1 MPAIFTEAVLEQAII
16 DKFIAEGYE
25 YVSGDD
31 LHRELTDVLI
41 EEDLSVFLEAKYAPQ
56 GITSSEINSI
66 IRSLRYASALPV
78 YSANRSMFLRMVEG
92 ETFVR
97 EDRSAKDFHLRLLDF
112 DTEINKNIVKIVNQ
126 MTIKGP
132 KATRRPDAI
141 VYVNGL
147 PVVVLEFKSAI
158 KEDTTIHDAYVQITT
173 RYMRDIPELFKYN
186 CFAVIS
192 DGVNTKAG
200 SIFSDYEFFY
210 SWRRIEASDR
220 PADGIPSLDTMI
232 QGMFRKERL
241 YDIIHNFIYFPDTDN
256 GKNVKVVASY
266 PQYFAARKLLANVL
280 THQKPYGDGKGG
292 TYFGTTG
299 CGKSF
304 IMLFLT
310 RLIMHEPSL
319 HSPTVLLITDRS
331 DLDDQLSRQF
341 LNAKRFIGDSSVV
354 EMDSRDQL
362 KEVLAKTASGG
373 VYLTTIQKFAD
384 EFGEL
389 SKRQNIICIS
399 DEAHRTSNNLD
410 MKLVVKSDEVL
421 KRYGFAR
428 FLHTALPQATYI
440 GFTGTPV
447 DATMDVFG
455 PVIDQYTMT
464 DSVKDGITVRLV
476 YDGRP
481 ARAVLD
487 SEKVQE
493 IEEYYKQCLA
503 AGSNEYQVEAS
514 KKAVTNM
521 AAIVGDDEVLNSVAD
536 YFIDH
541 YESRVREGATVAGKC
556 MFVCMNRPIAF
567 KFYNILKTK
576 RPEWF
581 ELKVAPDDVELTEQ
595 DKRELIP
602 MPMCQFVATRAK
614 DDPQEMYDLLGSD
627 SVRKTAAIQFK
638 NIHSNFKIAIVVDL
652 WLTGFDVPFLDTIY
666 IDKPITQSHTIVQTV
681 SRVNRS
687 YAGKDCGLIV
697 DFIGIKLGLLTA
709 LRTYTDFE
717 EDKFDEDSVQAA
729 VRIVRN
735 QLEVLDAMMHGFDN
749 SKYFHGAPGEQL
761 NCLNEAAE
769 FVQNTKEL
777 EQRFMS
783 NVLRLSKAFNLC
795 NSSKDFTQY
804 ELDLIYYYKAVR
816 SVLFKLTRGDAPDA
830 DTMNAHVQKMLE
842 EAIRSEGVEEVFS
855 TDKDINAE
863 AVDLFSDEYITRI
876 SRIKLPNT
884 KVKILAQLLKKKV
897 AEFKKVNKIKAK
909 TFEERLQAVL
919 DNYNSRMSDAE
930 YVRSILD
937 DVSDQLMELL
947 RKLKEE
953 QDSFNS
959 MGIDYEEK
967 AFYDI
972 LVAVADKFKFD
983 FPDSENI
990 ELAKEIRAALRD
1002 KEKYSDWAN
1011 SAQIKALMQADIIII
1026 LAKHGYP
1033 PTPPEIYEKVYNDI
1047 LEQTENFKKYSD

>member
-1 MPAIFTEAVLEQAII
+1 MSSMFSEAVLEQAII
-16 DKFIAEGYE
+16 DKFVAMDYNYIC
-25 YVSGDD
+25 GDN
-31 LHRELTDVLI
+31 LHRELTDVII
-41 EEDLSVFLEAKYAPQ
+41 EEDLVAFLTAKYKPQ
-56 GITSSEINSI
+56 SITPSEISSI
-66 IRSLRYASALPV
+66 IRNLRYASASPL
-78 YSANRSMFLRMVEG
+78 YSSNRAMFTRMVEG
-92 ETFVR
+92 ETFIR
-97 EDRSAKDFHLRLLDF
+97 EDRAAKDFHLRLIDF
-112 DTEINKNIVKIVNQ
+112 DTSDNKNIVKIVNQ
-126 MTIKGP
+126 LTIKGP

-141 VYVNGL
+141 VYINGL
-147 PVVVLEFKSAI
+147 PVVVMEFKSAI

-200 SIFSDYEFFY
+200 SIFSDYEHFY
-210 SWRRIEASDR
+210 SWRRIEMMDR
-220 PADGIPSLDTMI
+220 PADGIDSLDTMI
-232 QGMFRKERL
+232 QGMFRKDRL

-256 GKNVKVVASY
+256 GKNFKVVASY
-266 PQYFAARKLLANVL
+266 PQYFAARKLLDNVL
-280 THQKPYGDGKGG
+280 THQKPAGDGKGG

-310 RLIMHEPSL
+310 RLIMHEESL

-331 DLDDQLSRQF
+331 DLDDQLSAQF
-341 LNAKRFIGDSSVV
+341 LNSKKFIGDNSVV
-354 EMDSRDQL
+354 EMESREQL
-362 KEVLAKTASGG
+362 KDMLAKTASGG
-373 VYLTTIQKFAD
+373 VYLTTVQKFAE
-384 EFGEL
+384 EFGEV
-389 SKRQNIICIS
+389 STRTNIICIS
-399 DEAHRTSNNLD
+399 DEAHRTQNNLD
-410 MKLVVKSDEVL
+410 FKTVLKSDEVL
-421 KRYGFAR
+421 DRYGFAT

-447 DATMDVFG
+447 DATMEVFG

-487 SEKVQE
+487 TDKVKA

-503 AGSNEYQVEAS
+503 EGSNEYQVEAS
-514 KKAVTNM
+514 KKAVSNM
-521 AAIVGDDEVLNSVAD
+521 AAIVGDDDVLGSVAD
-536 YFIDH
+536 YFINH
-541 YESRVREGATVAGKC
+541 YETRVNEGSTVAGKC

-567 KFYNILKTK
+567 KLYNILKAK

-581 ELKVAPDDVELTEQ
+581 EPKVAPDGVELTEK
-595 DKRELIP
+595 DKKELMP
-602 MPMCQFVATRAK
+602 MPMCQFVATRSK
-614 DDPQEMYDLLGSD
+614 DDPQDMYDLLGPD
-627 SVRKTAAIQFK
+627 SVRKTAAEHFK

-687 YAGKDCGLIV
+687 YAGKDSGLIV
-697 DFIGIKLGLLTA
+697 DFIGIKLGLLAA
-709 LRTYTDFE
+709 LRRYTDFN
-717 EDKFDEDSVQAA
+717 EDGFDEDSVQAA
-729 VRIVRN
+729 IRLVRD
-735 QLEVLDAMMHGFDN
+735 QLEVLNAMMHGFDN
-749 SKYFHGAPGEQL
+749 SKYFNGTPGEKLQ
-761 NCLNEAAE
+761 CLNEAAE
-769 FVQNTKEL
+769 FVQTTKDL

-783 NVLRLSKAFNLC
+783 NVLRMSKAFNLC
-795 NSSKDFTQY
+795 NSGKDFTKY
-804 ELDLIYYYKAVR
+804 ELDLVHYYKAVR
-816 SVLFKLTRGDAPDA
+816 SILFKLTKGDAPDT

-855 TDKDINAE
+855 TDAEINSE
-863 AVDLFSDEYITRI
+863 AVDLFSDDYLFEI

-897 AEFKKVNKIKAK
+897 EEYRRINKIKALS
-909 TFEERLQAVL
+909 FEERMQEVM
-919 DNYNSRMSDAE
+919 DRYNSRMNDAE
-930 YVRSILD
+930 YIKTILD
-937 DVSDQLMELL
+937 DVSEQLMDLL
-947 RKLKEE
+947 NKLKEE
-953 QDSFNS
+953 ENSFVA

-972 LVAVADKFKFD
+972 LVAVAERFHFE
-983 FPDSENI
+983 FPDNKNI
-990 ELAKEIRAALRD
+990 ELAKEIRAALKD

-1011 SAQIKALMQADIIII
+1011 SAQIKALMQADIIMI

-1033 PTPPEIYEKVYNDI
+1033 PTPPEIYEKVYSDI
-1047 LEQTENFKKYSD
+1047 LEQAENFKKYSD

>member
-1 MPAIFTEAVLEQAII
+1 MPAIFSEAVLEQAII
-16 DKFIAEGYE
+16 DKFIAEDYD
-25 YVSGDD
+25 YVSGDN

-41 EEDLSVFLEAKYAPQ
+41 EEDLTTFLTAKYASQ
-56 GITSSEINSI
+56 GITHAEIESI
-66 IRSLRYASALPV
+66 IRSLRYASSSPL
-78 YSANRSMFLRMVEG
+78 YSANRNMFLRMVEG

-97 EDRSAKDFHLRLLDF
+97 EDRTAKDFHLRLIDF
-112 DTEINKNIVKIVNQ
+112 DLEDNKNIVKIVNQ
-126 MTIKGP
+126 MTIKGA

-141 VYVNGL
+141 VYINGL
-147 PVVVLEFKSAI
+147 PVVVMEFKSAI
-158 KEDTTIHDAYVQITT
+158 KEDTTIHDAYTQITT

-186 CFAVIS
+186 CFAVLS

-200 SIFSDYEFFY
+200 SIFSDYEHFY
-210 SWRRIEASDR
+210 SWRRIEAQDR
-220 PADGIPSLDTMI
+220 PVDGIDTLDTMI

-256 GKNVKVVASY
+256 GKNMKVVASY

-280 THQKPYGDGKGG
+280 VHQKPNGDGKGG

-310 RLIMHEPSL
+310 RLIMHESSL

-341 LNAKRFIGDSSVV
+341 LNSKKFIGDNTVV
-354 EMDSRDQL
+354 EMESREQL
-362 KEVLAKTASGG
+362 KSLLAKTASGG

-389 SKRQNIICIS
+389 STRQNIICIS

-410 MKLVVKSDEVL
+410 MKLVLKSDEVL
-421 KRYGFAR
+421 KRYGFAK
-428 FLHTALPQATYI
+428 FLHTALPQATYV

-455 PVIDQYTMT
+455 AVIDQYTMT

-481 ARAVLD
+481 ARATLD
-487 SEKVQE
+487 DSKVQE
-493 IEEYYKQCLA
+493 IERYYKQCLD

-521 AAIVGDDEVLNSVAD
+521 AAIIGDDDVLNSVAD

-541 YESRVREGATVAGKC
+541 YETRVHEGSTVAGKC
-556 MFVCMNRPIAF
+556 MFVCLNRPIAF
-567 KFYNILKTK
+567 KFYNILKEK

-581 ELKVAPDDVELTEQ
+581 ELKVAPDGVELSEQ
-595 DKRELIP
+595 DKKELIP
-602 MPMCQFVATRAK
+602 MPMCQFVATRSK
-614 DDPQEMYDLLGSD
+614 DDPQDMYDLLGTD
-627 SVRKTAAIQFK
+627 ATRKTAAIQFK

-666 IDKPITQSHTIVQTV
+666 IDKPINQSHTIIQTV

-687 YAGKDCGLIV
+687 YAGKYSGLIV
-697 DFIGIKLGLLTA
+697 DFIGIKPGLLAA

-717 EDKFDEDSVQAA
+717 EDKFDDDSVQAA
-729 VRIVRN
+729 IRIVRN
-735 QLEVLDAMMHGFDN
+735 QLEVLDAMTHGFN
-749 SKYFHGAPGEQL
+749 NKKYFTGTPGEKLQ
-761 NCLNEAAE
+761 CLNEAAE
-769 FVQNTKEL
+769 FIQKTKDL

-795 NSSKDFTQY
+795 NSGKDFTKY
-804 ELDLIYYYKAVR
+804 ELDLVHYYKAVR
-816 SVLFKLTRGDAPDA
+816 SILFKLTKGDAPDT

-842 EAIRSEGVEEVFS
+842 DAIKSEGIEEVFS
-855 TDKDINAE
+855 TDTDVDQE
-863 AVDLFSDEYITRI
+863 AVDLFSDEYLTRI

-884 KVKILAQLLKKKV
+884 KVKILTQLLQKKV
-897 AEFKKVNKIKAK
+897 NEFKKVNKIKAK
-909 TFEERLQAVL
+909 SFEERLHAIV
-919 DNYNSRMSDAE
+919 DSYNNRMTDAE
-930 YVRSILD
+930 YVKSILD
-937 DVSDQLMELL
+937 DVAAQLMDLIQ
-947 RKLKEE
+947 KMKEE
-953 QDSFNS
+953 ETSFES

-983 FPDSENI
+983 FPDDENI

-1002 KEKYSDWAN
+1002 KEKYADWAN

-1033 PTPPEIYEKVYNDI
+1033 PTPPEIYEKVYSEI
-1047 LEQTENFKKYSD
+1047 IEQAENFKKYSD